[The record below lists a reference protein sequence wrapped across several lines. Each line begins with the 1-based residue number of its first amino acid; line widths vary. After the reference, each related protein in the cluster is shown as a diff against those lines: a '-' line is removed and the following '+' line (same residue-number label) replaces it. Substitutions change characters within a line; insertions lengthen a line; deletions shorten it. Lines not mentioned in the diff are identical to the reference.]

1 MTQIDNGTI
10 HYRDELV
17 RKLIHLFSLSIP
29 IIYYFIPTSLSITI
43 LAVLTIIALIIDL
56 GRFFSGSFAGLFYK
70 LFGFLLRKHETD
82 KKKKNLTGATYV
94 LISAL
99 LCAIIFPKIIF
110 VTAFTILIISDTMAA
125 LIGRKFGKIKFLRK
139 SLEGTLSFFISA
151 SIVVFFTPKVGD
163 FPTEYLI
170 GIIAAF
176 VGAIVENISYGF
188 ADDNLSIPLSVGFT
202 MWGLY
207 LLFFPNLQL
216 ILTNVPR

>member
-1 MTQIDNGTI
+1 MTHIDNGTI

-29 IIYYFIPTSLSITI
+29 VIYYLIPTSLSITI
-43 LAVLTIIALIIDL
+43 LFILTIFALVIDL
-56 GRFFSGSFAGLFYK
+56 GRYFSSSFAKFFYK
-70 LFGFLLRKHETD
+70 TFGFLLRKHELD

-99 LCAIIFPKIIF
+99 ICAIIFPKIIF

-125 LIGRKFGKIKFLRK
+125 LIGRKFGKRKFLRK
-139 SLEGTLSFFISA
+139 SFEGTLSFFISA
-151 SIVVFFTPKVGD
+151 SIVVLFTPKVGN
-163 FPTEYLI
+163 FPMEYFI
-170 GIIAAF
+170 GIIAAL
-176 VGAIVENISYGF
+176 VGAVVENISYGF

-207 LLFFPNLQL
+207 LLIFPNLQL
-216 ILTNVPR
+216 ILYNVPR